1 MTNMRNDKVRMGALA
16 LALTVG
22 TVGVTGV
29 AAQDTETPPADET
42 VTAQPVDLE
51 PRDEGFDDWGLLG
64 LLGLA
69 GLLGL
74 RRQPAR
80 PMVVEERVTATET
93 RRP

>member
-1 MTNMRNDKVRMGALA
+1 MRTVAAA

-22 TVGVTGV
+22 TVGAAGV
-29 AAQDTETPPADET
+29 AAQETPTPAADEP
-42 VTAQPVDLE
+42 VTTQPVDVQ

-69 GLLGL
+69 GLAGL
-74 RRQPAR
+74 RRPPAR
-80 PMVVEERVTATET
+80 PVMVEERVTATET